1 LYFESTKSKY
11 FKTCFLWFRLIIV
24 SLKSLTI
31 SLSNLNVVNFME
43 LVAEVLKITAGG
55 RQIAI
60 LGEETASLIGVH
72 SSDRIRIT
80 YGDQQ
85 IIAIANLA
93 THFPKNHIGL
103 YEEISETLGLK
114 GDETVSVQLAQLPES
129 LGHVRAKLRGE
140 RLREHDMIT
149 IVRDVVERHLS
160 EVEIAAFLTALNIY
174 GLSIGENEVLSRAM
188 VETGK
193 TLDFGEAPILDKHS
207 IGGIPGDK
215 TSLLVVPIVAA
226 AGFKIPKTSSR
237 AVTSPAGTAD
247 RVESLCPVNL
257 SINEIKTVVEETN
270 GCLVWGGALD
280 LAPADDM
287 FIQVEYPLGIDPLL
301 LPSIMSKKKAI
312 GATHIVIDIPTGSGA
327 KIKSMTEAYTLA
339 SDFVDLGKRLGMNIQ
354 CALTFGEQP
363 IGYAV
368 GPALE
373 AQEALTA
380 LMGDGPADLKEKAVS
395 LAGMLFE
402 MVGVEG
408 GRQKAENV
416 LKSGRAES
424 KLREIIEAQGG
435 NPRVKP
441 DEIAV
446 GDKKVEVTA
455 NQAGRVLWISTEDI
469 VRIAKAAGAPRGKGA
484 GVVLKAKLGEAVRKD
499 GVLLEIYAER
509 SGKLE
514 SALELAKRLQPVV
527 LSKKPEE
534 QMLLDRVPEKI
545 AGEKPFILER

>member
-1 LYFESTKSKY
+1 
-11 FKTCFLWFRLIIV
+11 
-24 SLKSLTI
+24 
-31 SLSNLNVVNFME
+31 ME
-43 LVAEVLKITAGG
+43 LIAEVLNITAGG
-55 RQIAI
+55 RRIAI
-60 LGEETASLIGVH
+60 LGEETASLLGVH

-80 YGDQQ
+80 YCEQQ

-93 THFPKNHIGL
+93 THFPNNRIGL
-103 YEEISETLGLK
+103 YEETSETLGLK
-114 GDETVSVQLAQLPES
+114 TDETVDVQLAQLPES
-129 LGHVRAKLRGE
+129 LRHVRAKLRGE
-140 RLREHDMIT
+140 RLREHDITT
-149 IVRDVVERHLS
+149 IVKDVVERHLS

-174 GLSIGENEVLSRAM
+174 GLSMGESEALSRAM
-188 VETGK
+188 VETGE

-207 IGGIPGDK
+207 IGGLPGDK

-226 AGFKIPKTSSR
+226 AGFTIPKTSSR

-247 RVESLCPVNL
+247 RVETLCPVNL
-257 SINEIKTVVEETN
+257 SINEIKEVVNKTN

-280 LAPADDM
+280 LAPADDL

-312 GATHIVIDIPTGSGA
+312 GATHIAIDIPTGNGA
-327 KIKSMTEAYTLA
+327 KIKNMTEAYTLA
-339 SDFVDLGKRLGMNIQ
+339 SDFVDLGQRLGMKIQ

-380 LMGDGPADLKEKAVS
+380 LMGNGPADLKEKAVS

-408 GRQKAENV
+408 GRKKAENM
-416 LKSGRAES
+416 LQSGRAER

-435 NPRVKP
+435 NPRIKAE
-441 DEIAV
+441 EIAV
-446 GDKKVEVTA
+446 GANKAEVTA
-455 NQAGRVLWISTEDI
+455 NQAGRVLWVSTEGI
-469 VRIAKAAGAPRGKGA
+469 VQVAKAAGAPREKGA
-484 GVVLKAKLGEAVRKD
+484 GVVLKAKLGEAVKK
-499 GVLLEIYAER
+499 GGALLEIYAER
-509 SGKLE
+509 SSKLE
-514 SALELAKRLQPVV
+514 SALELAKTLQPIV

-534 QMLLDRVPEKI
+534 QMLLDRVPEKV
-545 AGEKPFILER
+545 ASDKSFMLER